1 MVGSCRVCL
10 NTSGV
15 SALRRFS
22 GPFPVPLILAL
33 NFGLDESG
41 CTVWS
46 DGAILARLRF
56 VFWPGWLWLRGVF
69 LQFLS
74 KGV

>member
-1 MVGSCRVCL
+1 MGNGRIMWFGPCWVCL

-33 NFGLDESG
+33 IFGLD
-41 CTVWS
+41 
-46 DGAILARLRF
+46 
-56 VFWPGWLWLRGVF
+56 
-69 LQFLS
+69 
-74 KGV
+74 